1 MKIAVLGTGLIGS
14 TIAKDLASEPSFE
27 VTAVDLHPEGLAR
40 LEAEAN
46 LRTHQ
51 ADLQVPEELHEAVA
65 SSDLVACAV
74 PGFMGFEVL
83 KGVIE
88 AGKDVV
94 DISFFP
100 EDAFA
105 LDELARARG
114 VTAVVDCGLAPGLC
128 NVLAGHV
135 AGRLDR
141 VDSYACYVGGL
152 PKVRLWPYEYR
163 VVFSAVDVIEEYTR
177 PARLVEYGREVVRP
191 ALSEVESLDFPGL
204 GTLEAFNTDGL
215 RSLLR
220 TLNAPFMK
228 EKTLRYPGHAELMRV
243 FRESG
248 FFGEE
253 PVDIEG
259 RSVRPL
265 DVTSKL
271 LFDRWRL
278 PEGEE
283 DLTVMRVVMEGSKDG
298 TATRHTFELLDRF
311 DPATQT
317 TSMARTTGYTCA
329 IVVRQLA
336 GKMFT
341 QKGICPPEFVGGDP
355 ACFGHLLAELERRGV
370 QLTEAVSEI
379 GDS

>member
-1 MKIAVLGTGLIGS
+1 
-14 TIAKDLASEPSFE
+14 
-27 VTAVDLHPEGLAR
+27 
-40 LEAEAN
+40 
-46 LRTHQ
+46 
-51 ADLQVPEELHEAVA
+51 
-65 SSDLVACAV
+65 
-74 PGFMGFEVL
+74 MGFEVL

-88 AGKDVV
+88 AGKNVV

-141 VDSYACYVGGL
+141 VTSYACYVGGL

-191 ALSEVESLDFPGL
+191 ALSEVETLDFPGL

-283 DLTVMRVVMEGSKDG
+283 DLTVMRVVMEGGKDG
-298 TATRHTFELLDRF
+298 TANRHTFELLDRF
-311 DPATQT
+311 DPATLT

-329 IVVRQLA
+329 IIVRQLA
-336 GKMFT
+336 GAMFT